1 MTATGN
7 NPALPLFCLL
17 ISSVDPCTMFRFFG
31 GVALAA
37 ATVALVWATQ
47 SQSQPPLAVPR
58 IDPAAS
64 SLHRTGGKQ
73 PLYDDWFAGIFES
86 APRRSEPESDRPR
99 GRDDRPEGGTYRPS
113 ALGSATGSTFPSA
126 TRPGAGGS
134 RGMLSN
140 ASGAVPPG
148 PGSSYIATPVRM
160 SMRWSTSMVAPI
172 AACPRRSCTELN
184 TSRTVPVAATP
195 GTRQQSRGIALTL
208 KRPSKPWLASLP
220 LTCLRF
226 ERSMAPETSKAGLA
240 ASSGSRMRHLP
251 VTPAGA
257 ALALARSVKV
267 FMDRRTV
274 ADH

>member
-99 GRDDRPEGGTYRPS
+99 GRDDRPEGGTYRTLCVRLCDGFYFPIS
-113 ALGSATGSTFPSA
+113 YSTRRGRF
-126 TRPGAGGS
+126 AGDAKQCERSCPAGS
-134 RGMLSN
+134 RLFVHRN
-140 ASGAVPPG
+140 PG
-148 PGSSYIATPVRM
+148 QDVDE
-160 SMRWSTSMVAPI
+160 MVD
-172 AACPRRSCTELN
+172 LD
-184 TSRTVPVAATP
+184 
-195 GTRQQSRGIALTL
+195 G
-208 KRPSKPWLASLP
+208 RPYRSLP
-220 LTCLRF
+220 TAFLHRAQYVADCTCRGNPWD
-226 ERSMAPETSKAGLA
+226 EAAVARHRAYAEAAKQTVAGKPA
-240 ASSGSRMRHLP
+240 AHLP
-251 VTPAGA
+251 SIRTKHGPRDEQSW
-257 ALALARSVKV
+257 AR
-267 FMDRRTV
+267 RE
-274 ADH
+274 